1 MRLMG
6 KHTGTVVME
15 IHDGASQ
22 YQLQS
27 HKIDVVDFVNEAH
40 IQARKHSGFGKYI
53 MVLPKIRHTATK

>member
-40 IQARKHSGFGKYI
+40 MQARRHSGFGKYI
-53 MVLPKIRHTATK
+53 TGLPKI